1 MRILHI
7 STNLEWG
14 GGENQILALVRWL
27 RRDGVDALLAA
38 PPEGTLYREAAELG
52 DGLLALPHPRTSPV
66 VALLKQVRPDLVH
79 VHDSAGARA
88 GGRAGRK
95 LGVPVVL
102 SRRVA
107 SPLRQNWFSQRKY
120 RDLNFAAVLAVSE
133 TVGRVFVS
141 TSRYPAERVRVV
153 PDGIDVKALGALEAD
168 PALRQGLGD
177 GYLAGGIGKLAPKK
191 NWLFLLQTAAELK
204 GRGLPVRWV
213 IAGDGPNR
221 GKLEAQ
227 IAEQGLDDT
236 VWLLGFRS
244 DALRILK
251 SLDLLFSPS
260 LVEGA
265 SVSVREAMVIGTP
278 VVIVDTPGTMESLD
292 GHGWVVPAG
301 DVRRVADAVTEALT
315 DQEKR
320 RAVIAGARESA
331 LSRFSLDITLD
342 KTLQAYRCVLD
353 GAV

>member
-1 MRILHI
+1 MRILHV

-14 GGENQILALVRWL
+14 GGENQILALIRWSKKA
-27 RRDGVDALLAA
+27 GVEALLAA
-38 PPEGTLYREAAELG
+38 PPQGALYREAAVLG
-52 DGLLALPHPRTSPV
+52 EGRFALPAPRTGPV
-66 VALLKQVRPDLVH
+66 VALLRQLRPDLVH

-88 GGRAGRK
+88 GGKAGRK
-95 LGVPVVL
+95 LGIPVVL

-107 SPLRQNWFSQRKY
+107 SPLRQNLFSQRKY

-133 TVGRVFVS
+133 TVGRVFLS
-141 TSRYPAERVRVV
+141 SSRYPTERVQVV
-153 PDGIDVKALGALEAD
+153 PDGIDVDALAALEAD
-168 PALRQGLGD
+168 PALREGLGE
-177 GYLAGGIGKLAPKK
+177 GYLAGGIGKLALKK
-191 NWLFLLQTAAELK
+191 NWPLLLETAAELK

-213 IAGDGPNR
+213 IAGDGPDR
-221 GKLEAQ
+221 GKLEAR
-227 IAEQGLDDT
+227 IAEQGLEDT
-236 VWLLGFRS
+236 VRLLGFRS

-265 SVSVREAMVIGTP
+265 SVTVREAMVIGTP

-301 DVRRVADAVTEALT
+301 DARRAANAVSEALT
-315 DQEKR
+315 EIEKR
-320 RAVIAGARESA
+320 QAVIAGARISA

-342 KTLQAYRCVLD
+342 KTLEAYRGVL
-353 GAV
+353 GIAR

>member
-7 STNLEWG
+7 STNHEWG

-27 RRDGVDALLAA
+27 RKAGVDTLLAA
-38 PPEGTLYREAAELG
+38 PPEGALYREAAVLG
-52 DGLLALPHPRTSPV
+52 EGLIALLSPRTGPV
-66 VALLKQVRPDLVH
+66 LALLKQLRPDLIH

-88 GGRAGRK
+88 GGKAGRK
-95 LGVPVVL
+95 LGIPVVL

-107 SPLRQNWFSQRKY
+107 SPLRQNLFSQRKY
-120 RDLNFAAVLAVSE
+120 RDRNFAAVLAVSE
-133 TVGRVFVS
+133 TVGRVFLS
-141 TSRYPAERVRVV
+141 SSRYPAERVQVV
-153 PDGIDVKALGALEAD
+153 PDGIDVDALGALEAD
-168 PALRQGLGD
+168 PALREGLGQ

-191 NWLFLLQTAAELK
+191 NWSLLLETAAVLK

-213 IAGDGPNR
+213 IAGDGPDR
-221 GKLEAQ
+221 GKLEAR
-227 IAEQGLDDT
+227 IAEQGLEDT
-236 VWLLGFRS
+236 VRLLGFRS

-301 DVRRVADAVTEALT
+301 DARQTADAVTEALT
-315 DQEKR
+315 RDDKR
-320 RAVIAGARESA
+320 RAVVAGARASA
-331 LSRFSLDITLD
+331 LSRFSLHITLD
-342 KTLQAYRCVLD
+342 KTLQAYRNVL
-353 GAV
+353 GLAG